1 METGAARITAIGWI
15 AQTIS
20 KHIVSKQ
27 SLPCRGK
34 FIRIDKSPHL
44 GIVVTTLEIIQPG
57 LYVVGLAMK
66 HYGTLYRNGFEVSM
80 EPKDSMDT
88 SNIALLF

>member
-1 METGAARITAIGWI
+1 MSIDGV
-15 AQTIS
+15 IS
-20 KHIVSKQ
+20 TVGKHIITEDTLTGTGIGICINK
-27 SLPCRGK
+27 PA
-34 FIRIDKSPHL
+34 HL
-44 GIVVTTLEIIQPG
+44 GIIITALQIIQPG